1 MNVLSAFF
9 SVFNKNTTWDN
20 IRKELKH
27 PQKVIKETANINLDD
42 LPEEIVEK
50 FENYNLDEW
59 ITLDYVR
66 SKSAALVG
74 IYNWLK
80 TLVHFTQANKSV
92 RKISQRVNDLDI

>member
-1 MNVLSAFF
+1 M
-9 SVFNKNTTWDN
+9 
-20 IRKELKH
+20 H
-27 PQKVIKETANINLDD
+27 PHKVIKETTNINLEE
-42 LPEEIVEK
+42 LPAEIVEK
-50 FENYNLDEW
+50 FENYNLEEW

-92 RKISQRVNDLDI
+92 RQTSMQINDLDI